1 MDDHYH
7 YGSYTTFLPQEA
19 RPYADALPHYWQ
31 ALTLLAGAAV
41 VPLLAVA
48 GTARRP
54 AEASTGKG
62 SESFAYIMSE
72 TGKLNF
78 PPPGFF
84 LACSTAPWWSTSQC
98 SSRNGVPRLR

>member
-1 MDDHYH
+1 MAGYLFPLLPLLPPNKIGRFLDDHYH

-54 AEASTGKG
+54 AEASTRV
-62 SESFAYIMSE
+62 A
-72 TGKLNF
+72 
-78 PPPGFF
+78 
-84 LACSTAPWWSTSQC
+84 
-98 SSRNGVPRLR
+98 RVPSHLPI